1 MLAYVLTLGRLVLAA
16 AFVAAVGMLADN
28 GAVSNAAAIA
38 LIALAIIEEFTDIFD
53 GWAARRFG
61 TVSRFGGIL
70 DPLVDSLSR
79 SAIYFSMAWAGW
91 ITPVVPLVM
100 VARDIIVAYTR
111 IANATVGAATSARFS
126 GKFKAIIQGGGIPVI
141 IVLAMPAIGGVFATA
156 TVETLRLAVTGVLIV
171 VTVWSLIDYIIGGWP
186 AMKKMMNA
194 E

>member
-38 LIALAIIEEFTDIFD
+38 LIALAIIEELTDIFD

-61 TVSRFGGIL
+61 TVSRFGGIP

>member
-28 GAVSNAAAIA
+28 GAVSNATAIA

>member
-1 MLAYVLTLGRLVLAA
+1 
-16 AFVAAVGMLADN
+16 
-28 GAVSNAAAIA
+28 
-38 LIALAIIEEFTDIFD
+38 